1 MKRALL
7 FVALTVTVAGGCN
20 KKKSDDPGPY
30 SGGEN
35 PTGMGAVQA
44 VRGAVNRTVTSAELH
59 DLHIFMTYAKGN
71 LGRVPTKQETWEA
84 LTKPDGNPKLS
95 KMIQDGLV
103 ILVDNPQDEGL
114 WAYAK
119 EAPTQ
124 GGMILTHTGVE
135 RVTAQDFNSR
145 FGGK

>member
-1 MKRALL
+1 MYRLLL
-7 FVALTVTVAGGCN
+7 FVALTVLVSGGC
-20 KKKSDDPGPY
+20 KKKDDEGQY
-30 SGGEN
+30 SGGGN
-35 PTGMGAVQA
+35 PTPLGAVQA
-44 VRGAVNRTVTSAELH
+44 VREAVNRTVTAAELH

-71 LGRVPTKQETWEA
+71 LGRVPTKQETLDA
-84 LTKPDGNPKLS
+84 LAKPDGNPKLT

-119 EAPTQ
+119 EAPSQ

-135 RVTAQDFNSR
+135 RVTAQDYQTR
-145 FGGK
+145 FGGQ